1 MVSQPAAQRADQ
13 HHYRQLRLICSQRPN
28 LNTFQPPWTI
38 LLILEHGLTYRYS
51 LGGSALHV
59 GPVDEINSGGLY
71 ELFLADLVSPSGVCL
86 QTRTVDSEENV
97 EDLYLS
103 I

>member
-13 HHYRQLRLICSQRPN
+13 HHYRQLRVIGSQR
-28 LNTFQPPWTI
+28 
-38 LLILEHGLTYRYS
+38 LTSKSS

-71 ELFLADLVSPSGVCL
+71 ELFPADLVSPSGVCL

>member
-1 MVSQPAAQRADQ
+1 M
-13 HHYRQLRLICSQRPN
+13 
-28 LNTFQPPWTI
+28 
-38 LLILEHGLTYRYS
+38 TYRYS

-71 ELFLADLVSPSGVCL
+71 ELFPADLVSPSGVCL

-103 I
+103 LPTPQFATTHEVPNNKYQYATNNKSPPL